1 MKFEASGKF
10 TNALGSIADSIEGK
24 LSIQRSTDVPI
35 EWCNGHVKFL
45 KKGLVHVHHGKI
57 EAHKYEW

>member
-1 MKFEASGKF
+1 MKFEASGKVDGIF
-10 TNALGSIADSIEGK
+10 GGWVNAIGGK
-24 LSIQRSTDVPI
+24 ISYQRSTDVPI

-57 EAHKYEW
+57 EAYNYE